1 MSATFFRKGDDE
13 VFYWPQKKDRGQ
25 IEPKFIFC
33 RNLEVTKDP
42 SKEFYDVKKF
52 GDPQNKFDALSLK
65 HFSPPVEKL
74 P

>member
-1 MSATFFRKGDDE
+1 MSVTFLTKGDDG

-25 IEPKFIFC
+25 IGPKFIFC

-42 SKEFYDVKKF
+42 SKEFYQVKIF
-52 GDPQNKFDALSLK
+52 EDLQNKFEAFSLK
-65 HFSPPVEKL
+65 YFLPLVEKL